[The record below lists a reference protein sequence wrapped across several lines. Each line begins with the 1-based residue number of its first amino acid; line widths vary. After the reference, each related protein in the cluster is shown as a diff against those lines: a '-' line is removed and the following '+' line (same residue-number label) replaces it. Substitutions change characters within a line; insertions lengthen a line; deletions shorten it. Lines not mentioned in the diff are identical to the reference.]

1 MPLLLGF
8 FRLIRLPNLLFIALA
23 QGLFQLAIYEPMYA
37 AQLPPGDQI
46 RFLWLLLASVLI
58 AAGGYVIN
66 DYFDV
71 NIDEVNK
78 PSLLVVDKIIS
89 RRWAIGWH
97 FFLSTLGIICTI
109 LAIQSV
115 RQFYLLLLNMG
126 CVALLWFYSTRFKK
140 SFLIGNFLI
149 AFLVA
154 WSILVVFVSKIDPL
168 TWAYG
173 ADPLQLR
180 LYRFAI
186 LYSGFA
192 FLATLARELIK
203 DVEDMEGDRR
213 YGCRTLPI
221 VWGIGVARF
230 FALVWVGL
238 LLLLLVGV
246 LFYLLQL
253 HYWAAFFYGFVL
265 ILVPLLHW
273 IKRLQRAVT
282 PTDFGKL
289 SRHVKW
295 ILLAG
300 IISMIFFYY

>member
-1 MPLLLGF
+1 MQLLLGF
-8 FRLIRLPNLLFIALA
+8 FRLIRLPNLFFIALA
-23 QGLFQLAIYEPMYA
+23 QLLFQLAIYQPIYA
-37 AQLPPGDQI
+37 GQIPPGDTI
-46 RFLWLLLASVLI
+46 RFCWLLIASVLI

-78 PSLLVVDKIIS
+78 PTSLVVDKIIS
-89 RRWAIGWH
+89 RRWAIAWH
-97 FFLSTLGIICTI
+97 LLLSGAGLLCTV
-109 LAIQSV
+109 LSLDSL
-115 RQFYLLLLNMG
+115 RQGYLLLINMA
-126 CVALLWFYSTRFKK
+126 CVVLLWFYSTRFKK

-149 AFLVA
+149 ALLVA

-168 TWAYG
+168 QWAYE

-186 LYSGFA
+186 LYGGFA

-213 YGCRTLPI
+213 YGCKTLPI
-221 VWGIGVARF
+221 IWGVGVARF

-238 LLLLLVGV
+238 LLLFLVGV
-246 LFYLLQL
+246 LIYLLQL
-253 HYWAAFFYGFVL
+253 NYWAAFAYGFVL
-265 ILVPLLHW
+265 ILLPLLHW
-273 IKRLQRAVT
+273 IKKLQRAVT
-282 PTDFGKL
+282 PADFGKL

-300 IISMIFFYY
+300 IVSMIFFYF